1 MWYDRDVKTQKGDSG
16 MEKQKKPFY
25 KRWWVWV
32 LAVIIIGAI
41 ASGGGEDSEPANA
54 EPKTEAKKEEPK
66 KEEKK
71 ESVAK
76 IGQPLKVGDVT
87 FTVYGTSTAK
97 SVGPE
102 GLAHNAQGT
111 FLIIDVGV
119 KNGAKEALTIDS
131 SFFKLKANGVEYEAD
146 VTADTFVNDVGGSF
160 FLKKINP
167 GNEGKGKIVFDVP
180 ADVATS
186 KDVVLNVQTGFF
198 GTEQGQIQLTK

>member
-1 MWYDRDVKTQKGDSG
+1 
-16 MEKQKKPFY
+16 MEKKKKPLY

-41 ASGGGEDSEPANA
+41 ASGGGEDSEPANT
-54 EPKTEAKKEEPK
+54 EPKKEAEAKKEEPK
-66 KEEKK
+66 KEEKT
-71 ESVAK
+71 VAK

-131 SFFKLKANGVEYEAD
+131 SFFKLKAGGAEYEAD
-146 VTADTFVNDVGGSF
+146 VTADTFVNEVGGSF

-180 ADVATS
+180 ADVANS
-186 KDVVLNVQTGFF
+186 KDVILNVQTGFF

>member
-1 MWYDRDVKTQKGDSG
+1 

-41 ASGGGEDSEPANA
+41 ASGGGEDSEPAST
-54 EPKTEAKKEEPK
+54 EPKKEAEAKKEEPK
-66 KEEKK
+66 KEEKT
-71 ESVAK
+71 VAK
-76 IGQPLKVGDVT
+76 IGQPLEVGDVT

-131 SFFKLKANGVEYEAD
+131 SFFKLKAGGAEYEAD
-146 VTADTFVNDVGGSF
+146 VTADTFVNEVGGSF

-180 ADVATS
+180 ADVANS
-186 KDVVLNVQTGFF
+186 KDVILNVQTGFF

>member
-1 MWYDRDVKTQKGDSG
+1 

-66 KEEKK
+66 KEEKT
-71 ESVAK
+71 VAK

-131 SFFKLKANGVEYEAD
+131 SFFKLKAGGAEYEAD
-146 VTADTFVNDVGGSF
+146 VTADTFVNEVGGSF

-180 ADVATS
+180 ADVANS
-186 KDVVLNVQTGFF
+186 KDVILNVQTGFF

>member
-1 MWYDRDVKTQKGDSG
+1 
-16 MEKQKKPFY
+16 MEKKKKPLY

-41 ASGGGEDSEPANA
+41 ASGGGEDSEPAST
-54 EPKTEAKKEEPK
+54 EPKKEAEAKKEEPK
-66 KEEKK
+66 KEEKT
-71 ESVAK
+71 VAK

-131 SFFKLKANGVEYEAD
+131 SFFKLKAGGAEYEAD
-146 VTADTFVNDVGGSF
+146 VTADTFVNEVGGSF

-180 ADVATS
+180 ADVANS
-186 KDVVLNVQTGFF
+186 KDVILNVQTGFF

>member
-1 MWYDRDVKTQKGDSG
+1 
-16 MEKQKKPFY
+16 MEKPKKPFY

-32 LAVIIIGAI
+32 LAVIIVGAI
-41 ASGGGEDSEPANA
+41 ASGGGEDSEPAST
-54 EPKTEAKKEEPK
+54 EPKKEAEAKKEEPK
-66 KEEKK
+66 KEEKT
-71 ESVAK
+71 VAK

-131 SFFKLKANGVEYEAD
+131 SFFKLKANGAEYEAD

>member
-1 MWYDRDVKTQKGDSG
+1 MWYDRGVKTQKGDFG

-32 LAVIIIGAI
+32 LAVIIVGAI

-66 KEEKK
+66 KEEKT
-71 ESVAK
+71 VAK

-131 SFFKLKANGVEYEAD
+131 SFFKLKAGGAEYEAD
-146 VTADTFVNDVGGSF
+146 VTADTFVNEVGGSF

-180 ADVATS
+180 ADVANS
-186 KDVVLNVQTGFF
+186 KDVILNVQTGFF